1 MNEFFG
7 EYAELIMSIVG
18 GILGLLLFFG
28 VFFGD
33 SSLVA
38 PLLHTILR
46 GWL

>member
-18 GILGLLLFFG
+18 GILGLFLFFG
-28 VFFGD
+28 VFFGG